1 MKTSDTRELP
11 NTTEI
16 KKIGKNKKSNFVEIL
31 VLSHKFTLRLL

>member
-11 NTTEI
+11 NTIEI

-31 VLSHKFTLRLL
+31 SHEFMMRLL